1 MIFGTKKNKL
11 IGFKN
16 WLDDITKKSNYKI
29 DFDSDAKKH
38 LKQHITNP
46 INMKRIQKNIEY
58 IINDPQNIKGQAP
71 NDWHRLSHIR
81 KNKEIIYSMDINGK
95 DRMAYYIED
104 NVIIFSMIGH
114 IE

>member
-1 MIFGTKKNKL
+1 MIFGSKKNKL
-11 IGFKN
+11 IEFKN
-16 WLDDITKKSNYKI
+16 WVAEITKKSNYKI
-29 DFDSDAKKH
+29 ELKEGARKH
-38 LKQHITNP
+38 IKQHITNP

-58 IINDPQNIKGQAP
+58 IINDPQNMKGKAP

-81 KNKEIIYSMDINGK
+81 KNKEIIYTMDINGK

>member
-1 MIFGTKKNKL
+1 M
-11 IGFKN
+11 
-16 WLDDITKKSNYKI
+16 
-29 DFDSDAKKH
+29 
-38 LKQHITNP
+38 
-46 INMKRIQKNIEY
+46 Y
-58 IINDPQNIKGQAP
+58 IVDDPQNIKGQAP

-81 KNKEIIYSMDINGK
+81 KNKEIIYTMDINGK